1 LSTNKKKELDVLI
14 IGGGPI
20 GLACALE
27 AKKKNLDYL
36 ILEKGALVNSLY
48 HYPQNMTFFSS
59 SEKLE
64 IDEIPF
70 ISKAAKPSKQEALE
84 YYRRIA
90 TSNHLTINLFEKV
103 ENVSQQ
109 NGCYKIK
116 SDKDQYLSKNIIIAT
131 GFYDKPNY
139 LNVKGEDL
147 DKVSHYYD
155 DPHFYAMQD
164 VAVVGASNS
173 AVDAALEIFRKGG
186 RVSLIVRGDKI
197 GERVKYWVRPD
208 MVNRIKEG
216 SIDAYFN
223 TKVEAIDQQELN
235 LYDKAKKEH
244 FTLKNDY
251 VLALTGY
258 QPNFDFLRSMG
269 IELQDEQSRIPIY
282 DPQTMETNKKGI
294 YLAGV
299 ICGGME
305 THKWFIENSRIHAKM
320 IIENIKTRNPVG
332 TS

>member
-1 LSTNKKKELDVLI
+1 MSTNKNKELDVLI

-27 AKKKNLDYL
+27 AKKKNLDYQ

-90 TSNHLTINLFEKV
+90 TSNHLNINLFEKV
-103 ENVSQQ
+103 ENVSQE
-109 NGCYKIK
+109 NGCYRIK

-208 MVNRIKEG
+208 MINRIKEG

-223 TKVEAIDQQELN
+223 TEVEAIDQRELK
-235 LYDKAKKEH
+235 LYDKAKEEH

-320 IIENIKTRNPVG
+320 IIENIKTRDPVG
-332 TS
+332 AS

>member
-1 LSTNKKKELDVLI
+1 MDRKNMLDILI

-27 AKKKNLDYL
+27 AKKKNLSHL
-36 ILEKGALVNSLY
+36 ILEKGTLVNSLY
-48 HYPQNMTFFSS
+48 HYPQNMSFFSS

-64 IDEIPF
+64 INEIPF

-90 TSNHLTINLFEKV
+90 TSNKLNIKLFEKV
-103 ENVSQQ
+103 KSVSPEENH
-109 NGCYKIK
+109 
-116 SDKDQYLSKNIIIAT
+116 YLITSEKAKYQSKNIIVAT

-139 LNVKGEDL
+139 LNVKGEEL
-147 DKVSHYYD
+147 PKVSHYYN
-155 DPHFYAMQD
+155 DPHYYAMQD
-164 VAVVGASNS
+164 VAVIGASNS

-186 RVSLIVRGDKI
+186 RVSIIVRGDQI

-208 MVNRIKEG
+208 MINRIKEG

-223 TKVEAIDQQELN
+223 TEVHEIQNSQLK
-235 LYDKAKKEH
+235 LYDKVNKQY
-244 FTLKNDY
+244 FSIKNDN

-258 QPNFDFLRSMG
+258 QPDFSFLHSMG
-269 IELQDEQSRIPIY
+269 INITDEKSKIPQY
-282 DPQTMETNKKGI
+282 NPQTMETNLKGI

-320 IIENIKTRNPVG
+320 IIENIKTNNPVAAN
-332 TS
+332 

>member
-1 LSTNKKKELDVLI
+1 MLDVLI

-27 AKKKNLDYL
+27 AKKKNLNYL
-36 ILEKGALVNSLY
+36 ILEKGPLVNSLY

-90 TSNHLTINLFEKV
+90 TSNHLDIKLFEKV
-103 ENVSQQ
+103 ENVS
-109 NGCYKIK
+109 
-116 SDKDQYLSKNIIIAT
+116 SKDDHYIITSEKRKYQAKNIIVAT

-139 LNVKGEDL
+139 LNVKGENL
-147 DKVSHYYD
+147 NKVSHYYD
-155 DPHFYAMQD
+155 DPHFYAMQN
-164 VAVVGASNS
+164 VAVIGASNS

-186 RVSLIVRGDKI
+186 RVSIMVRGDKI

-208 MVNRIKEG
+208 MINRIEEG

-223 TKVEAIDQQELN
+223 TEVTEIQNDQLK
-235 LYDKAKKEH
+235 LYNKEKDEH
-244 FTLKNDY
+244 FEIKNDY

-258 QPNFDFLRSMG
+258 QPNFDFLDSIG
-269 IELQDEQSRIPIY
+269 IKIKDKESKIPDY
-282 DPQTMETNKKGI
+282 NPQTMETNQSGI

-320 IIENIKTRNPVG
+320 IIENIKTKNPVTTG
-332 TS
+332 